1 MHPFI
6 FALGLAFPLIVGA
19 SERDDPAEPR
29 AATHLVVPLRTVMQ

>member
-19 SERDDPAEPR
+19 SQRDDSAEPR
-29 AATHLVVPLRTVMQ
+29 AASLFP